1 MVGSL
6 EAITTYRRSVCFHLN
21 DASIS
26 RKVYTVPKTA
36 IMSNNQKLSVMYLCL
51 SAPPTPP
58 PPSVTLGMLQ
68 VKECFNVK
76 LHFIFYNNC
85 FLSS

>member
-51 SAPPTPP
+51 SAPP
-58 PPSVTLGMLQ
+58 SVTLGMLQ